1 VVRRDALEPAP
12 GVRVIVKIERER
24 VGAAS
29 RRPRAFSVPHGRV
42 PPPATSSG
50 GDSEGGCMDGEG
62 RMEASVADRSV
73 GTLVRDAAGE
83 VSLLMRKEVELARL
97 EVREEVVQAK
107 ATAARFGVTAFC
119 GYLAAVLLSFAAA
132 WGLSEVVPIG
142 VAFAIVGVFYA
153 VVGGVAFLAARRRMR
168 RLNPPEETVRT
179 LKEDVE
185 WLKSRR
191 NGN

>member
-1 VVRRDALEPAP
+1 MDL
-12 GVRVIVKIERER
+12 
-24 VGAAS
+24 
-29 RRPRAFSVPHGRV
+29 SV
-42 PPPATSSG
+42 
-50 GDSEGGCMDGEG
+50 E
-62 RMEASVADRSV
+62 DRSV
-73 GTLVRDAAGE
+73 GSLVRDAASE
-83 VSLLMRKEVELARL
+83 VSLLLRKEVELARL

-107 ATAARFGVTAFC
+107 ASAARFGGSAFC

-132 WGLSEVVPIG
+132 WGLAEVVPIG

-153 VVGGVAFLAARRRMR
+153 FVGGIAFVAARRRMR
-168 RLNPPEETVRT
+168 QVSPPEETVRT